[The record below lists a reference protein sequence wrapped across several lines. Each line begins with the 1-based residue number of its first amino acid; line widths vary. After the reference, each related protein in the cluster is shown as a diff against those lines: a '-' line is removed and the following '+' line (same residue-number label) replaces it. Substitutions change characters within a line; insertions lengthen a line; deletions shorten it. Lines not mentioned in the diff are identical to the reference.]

1 MVVKVASA
9 NDKISTKIHILCFSY
24 FKNYKQ
30 QSANTNVFFKH
41 NNMHHP
47 HTNKC
52 NKINDD
58 YCCL

>member
-30 QSANTNVFFKH
+30 QSANTNVFSSTITCTI
-41 NNMHHP
+41 
-47 HTNKC
+47 HTQ
-52 NKINDD
+52 INATKSMMTTVV
-58 YCCL
+58 